1 MSRKKLNILVLISM
15 LLFYLI
21 GSYFIYSFANV
32 KIGDEFENCY
42 ISPSEFPQGEYY
54 DNIDEY
60 VFAVSQKTA
69 WYPYRTAFYA
79 ANGDEEPV
87 EIARTGSMFTF
98 YKNGKA
104 YYCYLDKYMT
114 DEVRAQLSL
123 LTPHYFLYKFDYNMD
138 NNSVTPV
145 YAEFHG
151 MGTSETINVL
161 FSNDEAQYSVTE
173 DDGYIDRIFIDTD
186 EPKFRHSCYAAID
199 EKLDKLN
206 FNDFKDELDSSST
219 GPESIR
225 GYKSVE
231 FNGVTYYCVTLGKNN
246 LFMETISSADFK
258 NDMQSFTT
266 LFISVAAVFYIT
278 INVYFTKSKRLND
291 AKLAFISAA
300 AHELKTPIAAIQNN
314 SECIIEK
321 VAPDKNDK
329 YIHTIYNESLRM
341 NYLVSRLLQYN
352 RLVSANRVQKADCS
366 LTDIVNS
373 EIENYHQLIEDRHIE
388 LDTDIVSNA
397 KIKANADLI
406 ALAVDNFLS
415 NAVKNTACNEKITV
429 KLEKYILGYRFS
441 VFNQGKQIDDEV
453 RNNIWDIFY
462 RTDTV
467 RNSGE
472 HSVGMGLAICKQI
485 FDLHNCK
492 YGFENKS
499 NGVEFY
505 FII

>member
-1 MSRKKLNILVLISM
+1 MSRKKLNILVSVSM

-21 GSYFIYSFANV
+21 SSYFIYSFVNV
-32 KIGDEFENCY
+32 KIGDEFEECY
-42 ISPSEFPQGEYY
+42 VNPYEFPREEYY

-60 VFAVSQKTA
+60 AFAVSQRTV
-69 WYPYRTAFYA
+69 WYPYRTAFYTL
-79 ANGDEEPV
+79 NDSEESV
-87 EIARTGSMFTF
+87 EIARTGSMLTF

-114 DEVRAQLSL
+114 EEVRAQLSL
-123 LTPHYFLYKFDYNMD
+123 LTPQYFLYKFDYNID

-151 MGTSETINVL
+151 MGTTETINVL

-173 DDGYIDRIFIDTD
+173 DDGYINHIFVDIN
-186 EPKFRHSCYAAID
+186 EPKFRHSAYAVID
-199 EKLDKLN
+199 ARLDTLN
-206 FNDFKDELDSSST
+206 FNDFKNELDSSST

-225 GYKSVE
+225 GYESVE
-231 FNGVTYYCVTLGKNN
+231 FNGVTYYCATLGKNN
-246 LFMETISSADFK
+246 LFMETITSADFK
-258 NDMQSFTT
+258 YDILNFTI
-266 LFISVAAVFYIT
+266 LFLSVAAVLYIT

-341 NYLVSRLLQYN
+341 NHLVSRLLQYN
-352 RLVSANRVQKADCS
+352 RLVSTNRVKKADCS
-366 LTDIVNS
+366 LTNIVNS
-373 EIENYHQLIEDRHIE
+373 EIENYHQLIEDRQIE
-388 LDTDIVSNA
+388 LDTDIVNDA

-406 ALAVDNFLS
+406 ALAIDNFLS
-415 NAVKNTACNEKITV
+415 NAVKNTACNEKIAV

-467 RNSGE
+467 RNSCD

-505 FII
+505 FTI